1 MVTCATSCA
10 DQSHLAEHPCI
21 FSCFVAYF
29 VAYFCCGLPRS
40 SPSGSASVAASAALE
55 ADFADDN
62 GEEGSVNDN
71 TDADNSVACPL
82 TAAAQLE
89 LHWLLS
95 VLAIAH
101 GPGRC
106 SARARCSRREYTSS
120 LLRACC
126 KAHVRNLRR
135 QLTCWTKTRA
145 CGVRRV
151 GRRHFGATPQ
161 PSLLSREHHA
171 LLNSAACMGG

>member
-62 GEEGSVNDN
+62 GEEGSINDN

-101 GPGRC
+101 GPGAAHGLGAVGGNILRVC
-106 SARARCSRREYTSS
+106 CELAARPMS
-120 LLRACC
+120 
-126 KAHVRNLRR
+126 VI
-135 QLTCWTKTRA
+135 
-145 CGVRRV
+145 
-151 GRRHFGATPQ
+151 
-161 PSLLSREHHA
+161 
-171 LLNSAACMGG
+171 